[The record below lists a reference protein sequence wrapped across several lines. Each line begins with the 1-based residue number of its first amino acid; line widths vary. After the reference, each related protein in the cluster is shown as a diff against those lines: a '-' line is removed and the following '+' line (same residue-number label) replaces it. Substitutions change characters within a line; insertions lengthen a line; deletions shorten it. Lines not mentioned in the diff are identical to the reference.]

1 MRMESEGWGGVQG
14 VHWQLCVKMEKWVGL
29 LNTLLEERGLQF
41 KNREECLN
49 WGKKV
54 GLLCFGRQTLAML

>member
-1 MRMESEGWGGVQG
+1 M
-14 VHWQLCVKMEKWVGL
+14 KMEKWVGL
-29 LNTLLEERGLQF
+29 FNTLLEERGLQF

-49 WGKKV
+49 WGKEV